1 MTLGRLLREPLV
13 HFLAL
18 AAVIFVAYGLLNH
31 HGLSTKERIEVDSMR
46 VEHLA
51 GLFAKSWQRPPT
63 AEELKGLV
71 DDYVTGEIYY
81 RQAKAMGLDVDDTVV
96 RQRLRMKM
104 ELLND
109 ADVDSLTPGDE
120 DLAKYLETHPDEFM
134 IDAEVTF
141 DQVFLDKEKR
151 GDNLLSAAQE
161 ILVKLRAGT
170 ITDFS
175 TVGDQTLLPSSMS
188 SAPLRS
194 ISRQFGD
201 DFSKSLADFP
211 VGTWSGPV
219 TSSFGLHLV
228 KVNSIA
234 AAQVPTLAE
243 VRNDVL
249 REWKADKR
257 KEIQRQ
263 RMAEYAK
270 QYDIVINLGEA
281 NSAQK
286 TEAKP

>member
-1 MTLGRLLREPLV
+1 MIVGRLLRQPLL

-18 AAVIFVAYGLLNH
+18 AAVIFFAYGLLNH
-31 HGLSTKERIEVDSMR
+31 HGLSTKERIEVDNMR
-46 VEHLA
+46 VEQLA
-51 GLFAKSWQRPPT
+51 GLFTKSWQRPPT

-81 RQAKAMGLDVDDTVV
+81 RQAKALGLDVDDMVV

-109 ADVDSLTPGDE
+109 ADVDSLTPSDE

-134 IDAEVTF
+134 IDPDFTF

-151 GDNLLSAAQE
+151 GDALLNAAQE
-161 ILVKLRAGT
+161 LLVTLRAGT
-170 ITDFS
+170 VTDFS
-175 TVGDQTLLPSSMS
+175 AAGDQTLLPSTMS
-188 SAPLRS
+188 SAPLAS

-201 DFSKSLADFP
+201 DFSKSLADLP
-211 VGTWSGPV
+211 VGTWSGPL
-219 TSSFGLHLV
+219 TSTYGLHLV
-228 KVNSIA
+228 KVNSKT
-234 AAQVPTLAE
+234 AAQVPALSE

-257 KEIQRQ
+257 KEVQKQRL
-263 RMAEYAK
+263 AEFAK
-270 QYDIVINLGEA
+270 HYDIVINLGETS
-281 NSAQK
+281 NAQK